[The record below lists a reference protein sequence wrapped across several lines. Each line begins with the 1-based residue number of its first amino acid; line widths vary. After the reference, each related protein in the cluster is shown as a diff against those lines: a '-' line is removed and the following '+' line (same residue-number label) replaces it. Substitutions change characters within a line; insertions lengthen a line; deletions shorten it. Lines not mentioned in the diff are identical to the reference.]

1 MEHSISRVCNCKPG
15 GVEGFWEIHIYCV
28 TFTGYTGLDCEIE
41 INECV
46 PDPCE
51 HGFCHDLISD
61 YDCLCEKGWTGKNCE
76 IDIDDCME
84 KPCQNGGYCNDLLND
99 YQCQCPPV
107 YKGKNCEIDI
117 NECEA
122 NPCQVRYF
130 FYLNFFTHKLFP
142 EWRWLCES
150 CSWLL
155 LHLQSWILWHSLWDQ
170 HWWLQELFKQITPTA
185 WHLQIRSNNL
195 YHDLDFW
202 QNQVSHW
209 TKYILHRYLIN
220 QRLNSTLSIY
230 NLKCH
235 WCHNHLY
242 SVVF

>member
-1 MEHSISRVCNCKPG
+1 M
-15 GVEGFWEIHIYCV
+15 
-28 TFTGYTGLDCEIE
+28 
-41 INECV
+41 

-130 FYLNFFTHKLFP
+130 LSFIFINKNNFQNGGGCVNHVPGYFCICKAGFSGTH
-142 EWRWLCES
+142 CETNIDD
-150 CSWLL
+150 CRN
-155 LHLQSWILWHSLWDQ
+155 
-170 HWWLQELFKQITPTA
+170 F
-185 WHLQIRSNNL
+185 SN
-195 YHDLDFW
+195 
-202 QNQVSHW
+202 
-209 TKYILHRYLIN
+209 K
-220 QRLNSTLSIY
+220 
-230 NLKCH
+230 
-235 WCHNHLY
+235 
-242 SVVF
+242 